1 LLRQFLIEVVPAWKE
16 PVAGWVDSLNG
27 PVGVM
32 GTKNTFVNFQ
42 NPLTFVLSVAGGKG
56 VIRSMLCEAEYT
68 AEVIPVDQAIS
79 GLIGIAYTVAS
90 MKEK

>member
-1 LLRQFLIEVVPAWKE
+1 MERTSCWVGRLAQWPSWNHGYEE
-16 PVAGWVDSLNG
+16 TVA
-27 PVGVM
+27 
-32 GTKNTFVNFQ
+32 NFQ
-42 NPLTFVLSVAGGKG
+42 NSSTFALSVAGGKG

-79 GLIGIAYTVAS
+79 GLIGIAHTVAS